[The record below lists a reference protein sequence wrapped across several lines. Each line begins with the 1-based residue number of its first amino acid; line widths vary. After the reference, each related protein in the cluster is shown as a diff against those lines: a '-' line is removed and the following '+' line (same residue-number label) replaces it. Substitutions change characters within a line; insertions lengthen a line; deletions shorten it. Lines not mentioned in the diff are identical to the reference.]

1 MSDKIPPSDSDID
14 DSEILEKFDGLLKKY
29 QNQGKLAGP
38 TKKTKSTILAT
49 VDKRIDSSDT
59 AIETIPTLTEVVT
72 LRPAVIQRQ
81 PKRSTPIQKLLDAAL
96 EEAGISMVP
105 RDRKALA
112 NALATRLME
121 KPGN

>member
-1 MSDKIPPSDSDID
+1 MNDKIPPSDSDID

-29 QNQGKLAGP
+29 QNQGKLPGTAR
-38 TKKTKSTILAT
+38 KNKSTIPTAT
-49 VDKRIDSSDT
+49 DKRINPPFAT
-59 AIETIPTLTEVVT
+59 PETIPTLTEVVT

-96 EEAGISMVP
+96 EEAGISMTT
-105 RDRKALA
+105 RDKKALA
-112 NALATRLME
+112 NALATRLIE